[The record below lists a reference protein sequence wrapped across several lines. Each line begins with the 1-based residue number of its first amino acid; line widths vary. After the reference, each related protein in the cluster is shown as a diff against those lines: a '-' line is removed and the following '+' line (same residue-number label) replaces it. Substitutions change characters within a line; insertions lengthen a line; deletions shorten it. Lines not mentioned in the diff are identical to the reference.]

1 MLKKLIRLNLDDMW
15 LALGVVGGIFLLTHV
30 ATAVILH
37 FFFESEHSSLLLSGV
52 ILPSTSALVILM
64 ISLGHTLAAYT
75 LAVKFSQTRRRALGL
90 TLGLV
95 SFEALCSMSLAALL
109 TLLER
114 AAAPRFWMWL
124 TGAQYVT
131 VWRSGQ
137 GRLDESSWA
146 ATLFVEDFS
155 LDWWWFPLLAVAA
168 VLLGLIIG
176 AVILRFGR
184 RGGWTIWCIWML
196 CCFAPQLGGATLL
209 AEFSD
214 WLTYLGV
221 LAIVFVVGLFAWS
234 VWYLLRAPIKN

>member
-15 LALGVVGGIFLLTHV
+15 LALGVVGGIFLLIHV
-30 ATAVILH
+30 VTAVILH
-37 FFFESEHSSLLLSGV
+37 FFFESEYSSLMISGV

-95 SFEALCSMSLAALL
+95 SFEALCSMGLAALL
-109 TLLER
+109 ALLER
-114 AAAPRFWMWL
+114 AIAPQFWMWL
-124 TGAQYVT
+124 TGTQYVT
-131 VWRSGQ
+131 VWRGGQ
-137 GRLDESSWA
+137 GRLDESPWA

-155 LDWWWFPLLAVAA
+155 LDWWWFPLLAAAA

-196 CCFAPQLGGATLL
+196 CCFVPQLGGATLL
-209 AEFSD
+209 SD
-214 WLTYLGV
+214 WLEYLAV
-221 LAIVFVVGLFAWS
+221 LAVLFVAGLFVWS